1 MISSKITKKLILNH
15 AKRYPKLK
23 AQDIFKF
30 IFQSAFGC
38 EHLVSDKERVI
49 SYIEQELKNFPS
61 APSKIE
67 ELDGD
72 YSRVHLGII
81 REGLSVTTLGNLFYL
96 SAKKEANG
104 MKQLTLS
111 LKAVAE
117 LIDEGKLPVNK
128 DEYYALL
135 REWEEAGF
143 PAIRHSDEF
152 RENYKPCYRVI
163 ANRFIPLL
171 PLLCK
176 IDEFISSNSN
186 GFATEFKEAS
196 GNLLTVLQEIYK
208 ERLSEIKVT
217 NKLISLAKQ
226 Q

>member
-23 AQDIFKF
+23 SQDIFKF
-30 IFQSAFGC
+30 LFQSAFGC

-61 APSKIE
+61 TPSKIE

-81 REGLSVTTLGNLFYL
+81 REGLSVITLGNLFYL

-104 MKQLTLS
+104 MKRLTLS

-117 LIDEGKLPVNK
+117 LIEANKNLKYDKDQLNIKLLDYVSSTIEEK
-128 DEYYALL
+128 D
-135 REWEEAGF
+135 
-143 PAIRHSDEF
+143 IIVEF
-152 RENYKPCYRVI
+152 FDSFDGC
-163 ANRFIPLL
+163 L
-171 PLLCK
+171 
-176 IDEFISSNSN
+176 
-186 GFATEFKEAS
+186 
-196 GNLLTVLQEIYK
+196 
-208 ERLSEIKVT
+208 
-217 NKLISLAKQ
+217 
-226 Q
+226 